1 MERIGNKY
9 SVIVPVYNVEKDLDE
24 CINSVITQTY
34 HNWELII
41 VDDESSDN
49 SLLVAQ
55 KYEQMD
61 NRIHVYQKTHGGL
74 PHTRNWGMKYVT
86 GDYLALLDG
95 DDYWSSEHLAKV
107 EEVIGD
113 TPCDMC
119 IMNNHTNFTSQWK
132 QQIVLFPMDD
142 STNNLCLEKKLE
154 ILFSLDNHLPASAVL
169 TIYRVDFL
177 KRNALKYGENYKC
190 SEDLDFFLHC
200 ISQVG
205 SIRVAQHEFYF
216 YRQDNQRAMTKNL
229 TGEMLLSRI
238 DIYKKWFDYYQDKKI
253 GKFDC
258 KEIQNKI
265 AIDLPLNIGGYFEL
279 KTGDKDKKKVK
290 QFFRTNNYIWCGAG
304 IKESYFW
311 IFYVHFPL
319 KMINDRVQMLLRRIK
334 GR

>member
-1 MERIGNKY
+1 
-9 SVIVPVYNVEKDLDE
+9 
-24 CINSVITQTY
+24 
-34 HNWELII
+34 
-41 VDDESSDN
+41 
-49 SLLVAQ
+49 
-55 KYEQMD
+55 
-61 NRIHVYQKTHGGL
+61 
-74 PHTRNWGMKYVT
+74 
-86 GDYLALLDG
+86 
-95 DDYWSSEHLAKV
+95 
-107 EEVIGD
+107 
-113 TPCDMC
+113 
-119 IMNNHTNFTSQWK
+119 
-132 QQIVLFPMDD
+132 
-142 STNNLCLEKKLE
+142 
-154 ILFSLDNHLPASAVL
+154 
-169 TIYRVDFL
+169 
-177 KRNALKYGENYKC
+177 
-190 SEDLDFFLHC
+190 
-200 ISQVG
+200 
-205 SIRVAQHEFYF
+205 
-216 YRQDNQRAMTKNL
+216 MTKNL